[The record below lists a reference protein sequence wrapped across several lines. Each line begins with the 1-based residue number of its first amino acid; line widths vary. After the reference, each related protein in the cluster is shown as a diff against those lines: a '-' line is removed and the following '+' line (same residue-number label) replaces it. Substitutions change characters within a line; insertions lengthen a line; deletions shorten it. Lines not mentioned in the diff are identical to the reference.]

1 MTQNEYE
8 IYTYNSHNIYILVF
22 SKLHKY
28 LVPTYYY
35 SLYRY
40 LLGNLIDQDK
50 W

>member
-28 LVPTYYY
+28 LVPTYI
-35 SLYRY
+35 
-40 LLGNLIDQDK
+40 LLFIIGTY
-50 W
+50 